1 MEPKNLKDLQKQIEE
16 LLNIIEK
23 DLITMKATID
33 KKIQLKN

>member
-23 DLITMKATID
+23 DLITMKATTD